1 MDGGLTVRPTS
12 VVTQTASVRQD
23 ATPVRDAV
31 PTNLAPSQTV
41 TAAEKT
47 TGARQDPLQSG
58 SADPSYVR
66 KIVLDAHLDVRT
78 KLRIDLSVNFRAEE
92 EIEDPMTQRHRA
104 ILLTVALDKSVN
116 AVFFEGKRRKQP
128 KLRSTPLGEML

>member
-12 VVTQTASVRQD
+12 VVTQAASIRQD

-41 TAAEKT
+41 TAAAKT
-47 TGARQDPLQSG
+47 DAPRQDALQSG

-66 KIVLDAHLDVRT
+66 KIVLDAHSREVIYQVLDAHSRRVVRQ
-78 KLRIDLSVNFRAEE
+78 IPEE
-92 EIEDPMTQRHRA
+92 A
-104 ILLTVALDKSVN
+104 ILRLRAYNRALASG
-116 AVFFEGKRRKQP
+116 A
-128 KLRSTPLGEML
+128 TPNQAHARADVEA